1 MQLLYSTS
9 GEISSSIFAQMF
21 GALTIFFPIL
31 LGFLILF
38 KFDELDTEWFHTR
51 FGAVTQDIRTDG
63 KAPAMFNVVFTSRR
77 LLLVLT
83 AIQLN

>member
-1 MQLLYSTS
+1 
-9 GEISSSIFAQMF
+9 MF

-38 KFDELDTEWFHTR
+38 KFDELDTEWFNTR
-51 FGAVTQDIRTDG
+51 FGAVTQDIRTDS